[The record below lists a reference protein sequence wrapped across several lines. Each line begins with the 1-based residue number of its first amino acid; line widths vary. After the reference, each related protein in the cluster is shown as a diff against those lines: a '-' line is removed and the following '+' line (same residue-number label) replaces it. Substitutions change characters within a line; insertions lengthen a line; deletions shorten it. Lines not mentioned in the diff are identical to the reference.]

1 MTGAR
6 FATIDAYVAQFPA
19 DVRKVLQ
26 RIRATIRRAAPAA
39 AETISYNM
47 PAFRSDDGI
56 VYFGTFKKHIGIF
69 PPVKDAALQNRTR
82 KYRGEKGNLQFP
94 FDQPM
99 DYVLIADIAKS
110 QLRPLAGKR
119 AAEPAKTKKEA
130 QTLVFHCD
138 ASS

>member
-6 FATIDAYVAQFPA
+6 FATIDAYIAQFPA
-19 DVRKVLQ
+19 DVQKVLQ

-39 AETISYNM
+39 TEAISYNM
-47 PAFRSDDGI
+47 PAFRSDNGI
-56 VYFGTFKKHIGIF
+56 VYFGAFKKHIGIF

-94 FDQPM
+94 FDRPM

-110 QLRPLAGKR
+110 QLRPPAGKR
-119 AAEPAKTKKEA
+119 MVKPAKTKKKRK
-130 QTLVFHCD
+130 
-138 ASS
+138 S